1 MTTVVVV
8 IDDEEDIRNLVLFNL
23 REDGITVYGAA
34 GPGEGLAL
42 CTMHRP
48 DVIIIDRM
56 LHGADGLDVCE
67 QIRSDREIADAA
79 VLVLSA
85 RGSVDDKLTG
95 FDSGADDYVVKPF
108 SVAELVVRVKKLAAI
123 AKMCR
128 ESLQENPV

>member
-1 MTTVVVV
+1 MTTVVV

-23 REDGITVYGAA
+23 REEGLTAHGAA
-34 GPGEGLAL
+34 GAGEGLAL

-48 DVIIIDRM
+48 DVVIVDRM

-67 QIRSDREIADAA
+67 QIRSDSEIADAA
-79 VLVLSA
+79 LLVLSA

-108 SVAELVVRVKKLAAI
+108 SVAELVVRVKKLAAL
-123 AKMCR
+123 AKMR
-128 ESLQENPV
+128 RA

>member
-1 MTTVVVV
+1 MTTVVV
-8 IDDEEDIRNLVLFNL
+8 IEDEEDIRNLVLFNL
-23 REDGITVYGAA
+23 REEGFVAHGAA
-34 GPGEGLAL
+34 GAGEGLAL

-48 DVIIIDRM
+48 DVVIVDRM

-79 VLVLSA
+79 ILVLSA

-123 AKMCR
+123 ASMR
-128 ESLQENPV
+128 RASLQESRA